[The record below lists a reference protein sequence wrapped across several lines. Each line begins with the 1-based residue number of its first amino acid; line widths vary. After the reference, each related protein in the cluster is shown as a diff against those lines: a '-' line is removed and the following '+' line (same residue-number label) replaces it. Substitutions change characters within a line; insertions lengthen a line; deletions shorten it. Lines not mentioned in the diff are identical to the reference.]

1 MLHRVIFIICFV
13 MTIGPLQA
21 QRDPDRIY
29 MPGIRTVKL
38 HPPGNPVAPPVLKL
52 NSTDQLELNFDEM
65 GSDVHT
71 YYYTFQLCDV
81 DWMPVQM
88 SFFDYVKGFSRVRIT
103 NYRTASITLSRY
115 IHYNAILPDR
125 NCMPTKSGN
134 YLLKVFADGDTSRL
148 AFTRRI
154 LVVDQRMDVALQIL
168 QPFNQRY
175 FQTHHRLQLS
185 VSGRGI
191 DIRYPQQ
198 QVKVHVLQNMRWDNR
213 LQLSNPTFV
222 RQDLLQYNNETE
234 MLLPAGKEWR
244 WLNLRSFRLLGDRV
258 RSQRNNESSFRLFVQ
273 EERPRLPNQYF
284 YFRDL
289 NGGFVNETV
298 ERINPY
304 WNADYADVHFT
315 FIPPGGQPFRGKDL
329 FVFGEITG
337 YGKNDG
343 AKMIFDPAAGVYRT
357 TISLKQGY
365 YDYMYATRERDQ
377 PAGTFSTE
385 WTESDR
391 WETENEY
398 IVLVYYRE
406 LGGRY
411 DQLLGITRGS
421 SQFRQDAR

>member
-1 MLHRVIFIICFV
+1 
-13 MTIGPLQA
+13 MTSGSLLA

-29 MPGIRTVKL
+29 MPAIRTVKL
-38 HPPGNPVAPPVLKL
+38 HPMGDPVGPPILKL
-52 NSTDQLELNFDEM
+52 NGTDQLELNFDEM
-65 GSDVHT
+65 GADVRT
-71 YYYTFQLCDV
+71 YYYTFQLCDA
-81 DWMPVQM
+81 DWAPVQM

-115 IHYNAILPDR
+115 IHYNALLPDR

-154 LVVDQRMDVALQIL
+154 LVIDQRMDVALQIQ

-175 FQTHHRLQLS
+175 FQTHHRLQVN

-191 DIRYPQQ
+191 DMRYPQQ

-213 LQLSNPTFV
+213 LRLSSPTFV

-234 MLLPAGKEWR
+234 MLMPAGKEWR

-258 RSQRNNESSFRLFVQ
+258 RSQRNTDSSFMLFVQ

-315 FIPPGGQPFRGKDL
+315 FVPPGGQPFRGKDM

-343 AKMIFDPAAGVYRT
+343 AKMLFDPETGSYKT

-365 YDYMYATRERDQ
+365 YDYMYATRDRDQ
-377 PAGTFSTE
+377 SSGTFSTE
-385 WTESDR
+385 LTESDR
-391 WETENEY
+391 WETENDY
-398 IVLVYYRE
+398 LVLVYYRE

-411 DQLLGITRGS
+411 DQLLGISRGS
-421 SQFRQDAR
+421 SQFREGLR